1 MEIPAHMMRLRSW
14 CVRSRTV
21 SIVLSA
27 IAGGALSGSA
37 LLVSAAGPAALRFES
52 HGAFFS
58 SETHQPVAI
67 DPQVFV
73 PTPGAAAGV
82 GPQNITHALGL
93 APARLSGPPDTQ
105 LFTAEGKPLNITL
118 GLWLGAAGTSEVEAV
133 GERDRVT
140 ASFTGLIPGGLYSLF
155 AVTFQPSGNT
165 FAPLDGTGGS
175 TNFVALSRGTARKT
189 VLTPARLTHANAI
202 LLLYHSDGQTHG
214 ASRGA
219 PGVTAHHQLI
229 ARVP

>member
-1 MEIPAHMMRLRSW
+1 MRI
-14 CVRSRTV
+14 V
-21 SIVLSA
+21 SVLLSA
-27 IAGGALSGSA
+27 ITVAALSRSA
-37 LLVSAAGPAALRFES
+37 LPASAAGSVTLRFES
-52 HGAFFS
+52 HGTFFS
-58 SETHQPVAI
+58 SETHQLVAI

-73 PTPGAAAGV
+73 PTPAATAGV
-82 GPQNITHALGL
+82 GPQNIAHAAGL
-93 APARLSGPPDTQ
+93 APARLLGPADTP

-118 GLWLGAAGTSEVEAV
+118 GRWLGAGGTSGVEAV
-133 GERDRVT
+133 GEHADRVT
-140 ASFTGLIPGGLYSLF
+140 ASFTGLLPGGVYSLF

-165 FAPLDGTGGS
+165 FAPLDGTGIS
-175 TNFVALSRGTARKT
+175 TNFVALSTGTARAT

-202 LLLYHSDGQTHG
+202 LLVYHSDGWTHG

>member
-1 MEIPAHMMRLRSW
+1 MRLRSW
-14 CVRSRTV
+14 RARSRTAA
-21 SIVLSA
+21 IVLSA
-27 IAGGALSGSA
+27 IAAALSGSP
-37 LLVSAAGPAALRFES
+37 LLVSAAGPVALRFET

-67 DPQVFV
+67 DPQVFAQ
-73 PTPGAAAGV
+73 TPGAAAGV
-82 GPQNITHALGL
+82 GPQNIAHALGL
-93 APARLSGPPDTQ
+93 APARLSGPPDTP
-105 LFTAEGKPLNITL
+105 LLIADGKPLNITL
-118 GLWLGAAGTSEVEAV
+118 GLWLGANGTSQVEAV

-155 AVTFQPSGNT
+155 AVTFSPSGNT

-175 TNFVALSRGTARKT
+175 TNFVALSKGTARKT

-202 LLLYHSDGQTHG
+202 LLVYHSDGQTHG